1 MSVVSKEA
9 LLERIR
15 GMTNGENAE
24 SDESL
29 SLLEDLSDT
38 FEDLSAQV
46 SQAGDY
52 KRKYEENDAEWRKRY
67 RERFF
72 SVPEGGGT
80 NGKSDEP
87 DDEPEEKVTYESLFK
102 ED

>member
-1 MSVVSKEA
+1 MAVVSKEE
-9 LLERIR
+9 LLDRVRVLTGE
-15 GMTNGENAE
+15 ENAD
-24 SDESL
+24 SDESI
-29 SLLEDLSDT
+29 SLFEDLSDT

-52 KRKYEENDAEWRKRY
+52 KKKYEENDAEWRKRY

-72 SVPEGGGT
+72 SSSDDEGSGIT
-80 NGKSDEP
+80 DEP
-87 DDEPEEKVTYESLFK
+87 PDEPETKVTYESLFK

>member
-1 MSVVSKEA
+1 MAVVSKEA
-9 LLERIR
+9 LLDRIR
-15 GMTNGENAE
+15 GITGGENAE
-24 SDESL
+24 SDESI

-52 KRKYEENDAEWRKRY
+52 KKKYEENDAEWRKRY
-67 RERFF
+67 RDRFF
-72 SVPEGGGT
+72 SATG
-80 NGKSDEP
+80 
-87 DDEPEEKVTYESLFK
+87 DDGSAIKDDPPEEHETKLTFDSLFE

>member
-1 MSVVSKEA
+1 MSVVSKES

-15 GMTNGENAE
+15 DITASENAE
-24 SDESL
+24 SDESI

-38 FEDLSAQV
+38 FEDLSSQV
-46 SQAGDY
+46 LQAGDY

-67 RERFF
+67 HDRFF
-72 SVPEGGGT
+72 SVAEET
-80 NGKSDEP
+80 TIKEEDKDDD
-87 DDEPEEKVTYESLFK
+87 DDEEKKTYESLFK

>member
-1 MSVVSKEA
+1 MAVVSKEV

-15 GMTNGENAE
+15 SITGSENAE
-24 SDESL
+24 SDESI
-29 SLLEDLSDT
+29 SLLEDISDT

-52 KRKYEENDAEWRKRY
+52 KKKYEENDAEWRKRY
-67 RERFF
+67 RDRFF
-72 SVPEGGGT
+72 SATGEDEIP
-80 NGKSDEP
+80 GK
-87 DDEPEEKVTYESLFK
+87 DDPAEEHETKVTYESLFK

>member
-1 MSVVSKEA
+1 MAVVSKEA
-9 LLERIR
+9 LMERIR
-15 GMTNGENAE
+15 GVTNGENAE

-46 SQAGDY
+46 SKAGDY
-52 KRKYEENDAEWRKRY
+52 KKKYEENDAEWRKRY
-67 RERFF
+67 RDRFF
-72 SVPEGGGT
+72 SSSGAGGSDI
-80 NGKSDEP
+80 KDEP
-87 DDEPEEKVTYESLFK
+87 DDEPEAKVTYESLFK